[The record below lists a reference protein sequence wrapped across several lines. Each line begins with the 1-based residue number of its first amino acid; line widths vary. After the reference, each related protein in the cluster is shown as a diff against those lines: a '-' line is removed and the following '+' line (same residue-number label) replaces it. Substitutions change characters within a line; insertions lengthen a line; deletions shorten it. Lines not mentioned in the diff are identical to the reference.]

1 MNTQDRVRSYADA
14 FFEAAWER
22 WLAALEAVAGRLGQ
36 DPKLLERLEPKAPYG
51 QAADVEFAQR
61 QPLLD
66 SLLPADVD
74 LPLRNFLYALMQRGE
89 LGLLAGIADALRQR
103 ARAKVVP
110 VQVEV
115 VSAVPLT
122 DAERQTLLAKL
133 EAQHGAGL
141 DLRYRVDPAIL
152 GGLIVRIGDKLI
164 DGSVASKLA
173 AMKQVLGVSAVQVGE

>member
-1 MNTQDRVRSYADA
+1 M
-14 FFEAAWER
+14 
-22 WLAALEAVAGRLGQ
+22 
-36 DPKLLERLEPKAPYG
+36 
-51 QAADVEFAQR
+51 
-61 QPLLD
+61 
-66 SLLPADVD
+66 
-74 LPLRNFLYALMQRGE
+74 
-89 LGLLAGIADALRQR
+89 
-103 ARAKVVP
+103 P